1 MEAGMTVSLDDV
13 RQAAA
18 ALAGALVRTPCLRSP
33 TLSAMTGAEVYVKF
47 ENLQFTGSFKERGAL
62 WKLLG
67 LDAEE
72 RRRGVVAMS
81 AGNHAQGVAYHAQR
95 LGVPATIVMPKGSPN
110 VKIRQT
116 RAFGAALELA
126 GDTLDE
132 AAAHAERVRQE
143 RGLVFVH
150 PYDDPR
156 IVAGQ
161 GTVGLEMLEDAP
173 DLECLIVPV
182 GGGGLISGIA
192 VAARGLKPGV
202 EIVGVETELYPSMR
216 AALRGESAE
225 CGGQTLAEGIAV
237 KAPGELTRRL
247 IGELVDEVRLAPES
261 QIERA
266 IAVFLEIEKTVAEGA
281 GAAGLAAMF
290 ADPARFR
297 GRRVGLVLSGGNI
310 DMRLLASLLMRGLVR
325 DGRVARLRI
334 EIADRP
340 GALAAVAAII
350 AETQGNILEVLH
362 QRMFSDVPAKL
373 ADLDVVVETRDR
385 AHIQE
390 LIARMQDAGYPVR
403 VLTDTADSGA
413 VSISRRRAR
422 Q

>member
-1 MEAGMTVSLDDV
+1 
-13 RQAAA
+13 
-18 ALAGALVRTPCLRSP
+18 
-33 TLSAMTGAEVYVKF
+33 MTGAEVYVKF

>member
-1 MEAGMTVSLDDV
+1 MTVSLEDV
-13 RQAAA
+13 RRAAA
-18 ALAGALVRTPCLRSP
+18 SLDGALVRAPCLRSP

-67 LDAEE
+67 LDVEE
-72 RRRGVVAMS
+72 RRRGVIAMS

-95 LGVPATIVMPKGSPN
+95 LGVPATIVMPRGSPN

-116 RAFGAALELA
+116 RAFGATLELE
-126 GDTLDE
+126 GETLDE
-132 AAAHAERVRQE
+132 AAAHAQKVREE

-161 GTVGLEMLEDAP
+161 GTVGLEMLEEAP
-173 DLECLIVPV
+173 GLDCLLVPV
-182 GGGGLISGIA
+182 GGGGLLSGVA
-192 VAARGLKPGV
+192 VAARALKPGI
-202 EIVGVETELYPSMR
+202 EILGVETELYPSMR
-216 AALRGESAE
+216 AALRGEAAE

-237 KAPGELTRRL
+237 KVPGELTRRL
-247 IGELVDEVRLAPES
+247 IGELVDDVRLAPEAE
-261 QIERA
+261 IERA
-266 IAVFLEIEKTVAEGA
+266 IAIFLEIEKTVAEGA
-281 GAAGLAAMF
+281 GAVGLAALL
-290 ADPARFR
+290 ADPAYFR
-297 GRRVGLVLSGGNI
+297 GRQVGLVLSGGNI

-340 GALAAVAAII
+340 GALAAVAGAI
-350 AETQGNILEVLH
+350 AESHGNILEVLH
-362 QRMFSDVPAKL
+362 QRMFSDVSAKL

-385 AHIQE
+385 AHVQE
-390 LIARMQDAGYPVR
+390 LIGKLQAAGYPVR
-403 VLTDTADSGA
+403 VLTDTADAGA
-413 VSISRRRAR
+413 VSISRGRAR
-422 Q
+422 DG

>member
-1 MEAGMTVSLDDV
+1 MTVSLDDV
-13 RQAAA
+13 RKAAA
-18 ALAGALVRTPCLRSP
+18 ALEGALVRTPCLRSP
-33 TLSAMTGAEVYVKF
+33 TLSAMTGAEVHVKF

-67 LDAEE
+67 LEPEE
-72 RRRGVVAMS
+72 RRRGVIAMS

-116 RAFGAALELA
+116 RAFGATLELE
-126 GDTLDE
+126 GETLDE
-132 AAAHAERVRQE
+132 AAACAQRVRQE

-173 DLECLIVPV
+173 DLDCLVVPV
-182 GGGGLISGIA
+182 GGGGLISGVA
-192 VAARGLKPGV
+192 VAARGLKPGI

-237 KAPGELTRRL
+237 KAPGELTKRL
-247 IGELVDEVRLAPES
+247 IGELVDEIRLAPEA

-350 AETQGNILEVLH
+350 AESEGNILEVLH

-390 LIARMQDAGYPVR
+390 LVGKLQDAGYPVR
-403 VLTDTADSGA
+403 VLTDSADAGA
-413 VSISRRRAR
+413 VSVSRRRERSREA
-422 Q
+422 

>member
-1 MEAGMTVSLDDV
+1 
-13 RQAAA
+13 
-18 ALAGALVRTPCLRSP
+18 
-33 TLSAMTGAEVYVKF
+33 
-47 ENLQFTGSFKERGAL
+47 
-62 WKLLG
+62 
-67 LDAEE
+67 
-72 RRRGVVAMS
+72 
-81 AGNHAQGVAYHAQR
+81 
-95 LGVPATIVMPKGSPN
+95 
-110 VKIRQT
+110 
-116 RAFGAALELA
+116 
-126 GDTLDE
+126 
-132 AAAHAERVRQE
+132 
-143 RGLVFVH
+143 
-150 PYDDPR
+150 
-156 IVAGQ
+156 
-161 GTVGLEMLEDAP
+161 
-173 DLECLIVPV
+173 
-182 GGGGLISGIA
+182 
-192 VAARGLKPGV
+192 
-202 EIVGVETELYPSMR
+202 MR

-237 KAPGELTRRL
+237 KAPGELTKRL
-247 IGELVDEVRLAPES
+247 IGELVDEIRLAPEA

-350 AETQGNILEVLH
+350 AESEGNILEVLH

-390 LIARMQDAGYPVR
+390 LVGKLQDAGYPVR
-403 VLTDTADSGA
+403 VLTDSADAGA
-413 VSISRRRAR
+413 VSVSRRRERSREA
-422 Q
+422 

>member
-1 MEAGMTVSLDDV
+1 MPVSIVDV
-13 RQAAA
+13 RRAAA
-18 ALAGALVRTPCLRSP
+18 ALLGAVVRTPCLRSP
-33 TLSAMTGAEVYVKF
+33 TLSAMTGAEVFVKF

-62 WKLLG
+62 WRLLA
-67 LDAEE
+67 LAPEE
-72 RRRGVVAMS
+72 RRRGVIAMS

-95 LGVPATIVMPKGSPN
+95 LGVPATVVMPKGSPN

-116 RAFGAALELA
+116 RAFGATLEIE

-132 AAAHAERVRQE
+132 AAAHARRLERE

-173 DLECLIVPV
+173 ELDCIVVPV
-182 GGGGLISGIA
+182 GGGGLIAGVA
-192 VAARGLKPGV
+192 VAARALKPGI
-202 EIVGVETELYPSMR
+202 EILGVESELYPSMR
-216 AALRGESAE
+216 AALSGESVE

-237 KAPGELTRRL
+237 KAPGALTRRL
-247 IGELVDEVRLAPES
+247 VRELVDEVRTAPEAE
-261 QIERA
+261 IEKA

-290 ADPARFR
+290 ADPAHFR

-340 GALAAVAAII
+340 GALAAVAAAIG
-350 AETQGNILEVLH
+350 EMQGNILEVLH

-385 AHIQE
+385 AHIRE
-390 LIARMQDAGYPVR
+390 LVERLQADGYPVR
-403 VLTDTADSGA
+403 ILTDTAGA
-413 VSISRRRAR
+413 DAAR
-422 Q
+422 G

>member
-1 MEAGMTVSLDDV
+1 METGMTVSLDDV

-18 ALAGALVRTPCLRSP
+18 ALDGALVRTPCLRSP

-62 WKLLG
+62 YKLSSLAP
-67 LDAEE
+67 DE
-72 RRRGVVAMS
+72 RRRGVIAMS

-116 RAFGAALELA
+116 RAFGATLELE
-126 GDTLDE
+126 GETLDE
-132 AAAHAERVRQE
+132 AAAHAERVR
-143 RGLVFVH
+143 RKRRLVFVH

-156 IVAGQ
+156 VTAGQ
-161 GTVGLEMLEDAP
+161 DTVGLEMLDDAP
-173 DLECLIVPV
+173 GLECLVVPV
-182 GGGGLISGIA
+182 GGGGLISG
-192 VAARGLKPGV
+192 VAAAARALKP
-202 EIVGVETELYPSMR
+202 EIEIIGVETELYPSMR
-216 AALRGESAE
+216 AALSGEAAE

-237 KAPGELTRRL
+237 KAPGELTRRM
-247 IGELVDEVRLAPES
+247 IGELVDEVRLAPEA

-281 GAAGLAAMF
+281 GAAGLAALF
-290 ADPARFR
+290 ADPEHFR
-297 GRRVGLVLSGGNI
+297 GRQVGLVLSGGNI

-340 GALAAVAAII
+340 GALAAVASTI
-350 AETQGNILEVLH
+350 AQSQGNILEVLH

-390 LIARMQDAGYPVR
+390 LIAKLQDADYPVR
-403 VLTDTADSGA
+403 VLTETADSGA

-422 Q
+422 H

>member
-1 MEAGMTVSLDDV
+1 MPVSIVDV
-13 RQAAA
+13 RQAAE
-18 ALAGALVRTPCLRSP
+18 ALRGAVVRSPCLRSP
-33 TLSAMTGAEVYVKF
+33 TLSAMTGAEVFVKF

-62 WKLLG
+62 WRLLA

-72 RRRGVVAMS
+72 RRRGVIAMS

-95 LGVPATIVMPKGSPN
+95 LGVPATVVMPKGSPN

-116 RAFGAALELA
+116 RAFGATLEIE
-126 GDTLDE
+126 GETLDE
-132 AAAHAERVRQE
+132 AAAHARRLERE
-143 RGLVFVH
+143 RSLVFVH

-156 IVAGQ
+156 VVAGQ

-173 DLECLIVPV
+173 ELDCLVVPV
-182 GGGGLISGIA
+182 GGGGLIAGVA
-192 VAARGLKPGV
+192 VAARALKPGI
-202 EIVGVETELYPSMR
+202 EILGVESELYPSMR
-216 AALRGESAE
+216 AALRGESVE

-237 KAPGELTRRL
+237 KAPGALTRRL
-247 IGELVDEVRLAPES
+247 VGELVDEVRAAPEAE
-261 QIERA
+261 IEKA

-290 ADPARFR
+290 ADPAHFH

-340 GALAAVAAII
+340 GALATVAAAIG
-350 AETQGNILEVLH
+350 EMQGNILEVLH
-362 QRMFSDVPAKL
+362 QRMFSDVSAKL

-385 AHIQE
+385 AHIRE
-390 LIARMQDAGYPVR
+390 LVDRLQADGYPVR
-403 VLTDTADSGA
+403 ILTDTAASDA
-413 VSISRRRAR
+413 VRG
-422 Q
+422 

>member
-1 MEAGMTVSLDDV
+1 MTPTVEDV
-13 RQAAA
+13 RRAAE
-18 ALAGALVRTPCLRSP
+18 ALRGAVVRTPCLRSP
-33 TLSAMTGAEVYVKF
+33 TLSAMTGAEVFVKF

-62 WKLLG
+62 WRLLA
-67 LDAEE
+67 LDEDE

-95 LGVPATIVMPKGSPN
+95 LGVPATIVMPRGSPN

-116 RAFGAALELA
+116 RALGAELALE
-126 GDTLDE
+126 GETLDE
-132 AAAHAERVRQE
+132 AAAHARRLEQE

-150 PYDDPR
+150 PYDDAR

-173 DLECLIVPV
+173 ELDCLVVPV
-182 GGGGLISGIA
+182 GGGGLIAGIA
-192 VAARGLKPGV
+192 VAARALRPGV
-202 EIVGVETELYPSMR
+202 EIVGVESELYPSMR
-216 AALRGESAE
+216 AALRGQPAP

-237 KAPGELTRRL
+237 KEPGALTLGIAR
-247 IGELVDEVRLAPES
+247 ELVDEVRTAPEAE
-261 QIERA
+261 IEKA

-281 GAAGLAAMF
+281 GAAGLAALF
-290 ADPARFR
+290 ADPERFR

-325 DGRVARLRI
+325 DGRIARLRI

-340 GALAAVAAII
+340 GALAAVAAAI

-385 AHIQE
+385 AHVQE
-390 LIARMQDAGYPVR
+390 LVGRLRSDGYPVR
-403 VLTDTADSGA
+403 ILTDTAGA
-413 VSISRRRAR
+413 DAAR
-422 Q
+422 D